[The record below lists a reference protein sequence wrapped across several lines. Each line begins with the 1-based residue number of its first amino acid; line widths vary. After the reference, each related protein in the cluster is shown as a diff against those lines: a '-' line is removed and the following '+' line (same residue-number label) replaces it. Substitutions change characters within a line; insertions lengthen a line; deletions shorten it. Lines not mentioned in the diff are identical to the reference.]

1 MAIAMTYDLDLE
13 ISRLI
18 RADGVSDNRADFK
31 RGLQKHIESRQKKT
45 AMMVLERI
53 YNDDRI
59 ALSHDMELE
68 KMEKILVM
76 IKKDMPVGE
85 IERKKMLA
93 ILYPLFK
100 KRLQQVSA
108 KVGSLNI

>member
-31 RGLQKHIESRQKKT
+31 RGLQKHIESRQKKI

-93 ILYPLFK
+93 ILYPLLKQRFSSF
-100 KRLQQVSA
+100 LQRWA
-108 KVGSLNI
+108 G